1 MVHLMVVSTKNY
13 KAMRRIIFLLIALL
27 PLALFS
33 CKEKEKKMIEDLT
46 RENEILKAEAM
57 VKDSSINE
65 YFKILNEIEHNL
77 SLVKTTESIISK
89 DALADSE
96 LKDDTRER
104 INQDIQMINDLM
116 AKNKRAIN
124 LLNKKIKASNLQI
137 GELNET
143 IERTMRSIEERD
155 AEISILKDRLTNLN
169 FSVEILNATVDTLRA
184 EKAML
189 EETISSQTTTINTAW
204 FAFGTKK
211 ELVDNGIIEKS
222 GGFLGFGKSY
232 RLKSDFDKSY
242 FTKVNITKT
251 FEIPLFAKKVN
262 IITSHPSSSYKLAQN
277 AEGVFEKL
285 EILDVTEFW
294 HTSKYLVITVE

>member
-1 MVHLMVVSTKNY
+1 
-13 KAMRRIIFLLIALL
+13 MRRIVILLIALL
-27 PLALFS
+27 PLVLFS

-46 RENEILKAEAM
+46 RENEMLKAESL

-65 YFKILNEIEHNL
+65 YFKIINEIEHNL
-77 SLVKTTESIISK
+77 SLVKTTETMISK
-89 DALADSE
+89 DALADNE

-104 INQDIQMINDLM
+104 INQDIKMINDLM

-124 LLNKKIKASNLQI
+124 LLNKKLKSSNLQI
-137 GELNET
+137 TELNET

-155 AEISILKDRLTNLN
+155 AEISILKDHLTNLN

-184 EKAML
+184 EKAAL
-189 EETISSQTTTINTAW
+189 EETISSQTSTINTAW

-211 ELVDNGIIEKS
+211 ELVENGVIEKA

-242 FTKVNITKT
+242 FTTVNITKT
-251 FEIPLFAKKVN
+251 FEVPLFAKKAAL
-262 IITSHPSSSYKLAQN
+262 ITSHPSSSYKLVQN

>member
-1 MVHLMVVSTKNY
+1 MVVSTKNY

-211 ELVDNGIIEKS
+211 ELVDNGVIEKS

-242 FTKVNITKT
+242 FTTVNITKT

-262 IITSHPSSSYKLAQN
+262 IITSHPSSSYKLVQN

>member
-1 MVHLMVVSTKNY
+1 MVVSTKNY

-46 RENEILKAEAM
+46 RENEILKAESL

-124 LLNKKIKASNLQI
+124 LLNKKLKASNLQI

-189 EETISSQTTTINTAW
+189 EETISTQTTTINTAW

-211 ELVDNGIIEKS
+211 ELVDNGVIEKS

-242 FTKVNITKT
+242 FTMVNITKT

-262 IITSHPSSSYKLAQN
+262 LITSHPSTSYKLVQN

>member
-1 MVHLMVVSTKNY
+1 
-13 KAMRRIIFLLIALL
+13 MRRIIFLLIALL

-46 RENEILKAEAM
+46 RENEILKAESL

-124 LLNKKIKASNLQI
+124 LLNKKLKASNLQI

-189 EETISSQTTTINTAW
+189 EETISTQTTTINTAW

-211 ELVDNGIIEKS
+211 ELVDNGVIEKS

-242 FTKVNITKT
+242 FTMVNITKT

-262 IITSHPSSSYKLAQN
+262 LITSHPSTSYKLVQN